1 MDAIEEFIATCPL
14 AFTLATVVAVFTF
27 LQKTGGDLQAMKLG
41 EKCLIFLGSNARI
54 KEDQFTLFYQA
65 INELMFEAACRV
77 PDYKSAERYAKELLI
92 MHHASNDTVSQVE

>member
-65 INELMFEAACRV
+65 INELMFEAVCRV
-77 PDYKSAERYAKELLI
+77 PDYTSA
-92 MHHASNDTVSQVE
+92 